1 MKTRFSL
8 LLLLGGV
15 SVNAAPLLH
24 DPTTYEASVRP
35 FLEAH
40 CHKCHGPDKEKGDFR
55 LDTLP
60 VDFSDHGAL
69 GHWIEVMDNLN
80 LGEMPPEDEPV
91 PSGSDLAVVTR
102 WIAAELRAAEAASRS
117 TGGRVLLRRLT
128 RAEYANTVRDLL
140 SVEFLPKEGPLDLLP
155 PDGTEGGFDKVSR
168 ALLLDPSLMGQ
179 YFEVATLVA
188 DKAIV
193 IGPPPVPT
201 RRNRM
206 EYEEMSGGIAY
217 LKDQRDTI
225 LRPDGVITMQS
236 GMRSDQAL
244 RHPWND
250 KLIPVRGRYTL
261 RLRVGA
267 DPGERGEPLYI
278 RITRE
283 GDGDLWSG
291 KVTGTLS
298 EPQIIEVTRA
308 FDEPGS
314 GEIAVKFEN
323 PLSFARVN
331 YFHTSLS
338 AESNKHLAEGR
349 GVASGRA
356 LARMGA
362 EGMISQSRP
371 EPTSF
376 DTSRFPR
383 LFFDWIELEGP
394 LYEQWPPRSTERLF
408 PRGIEDT
415 SAPPGEVLTT
425 LFTELLPRAFR
436 RPVASEEVARIVA
449 ISESELATGRPFSEA
464 VKGGLVAVLCSPNFL
479 LHLEGEPADLPVPLN
494 AHALANRL
502 SYFLWSS
509 LPDETLRA
517 AALSGKLT
525 IPENVAA
532 EVDRM
537 LADPKAEALVT
548 GFAASWLKAREF
560 DRFDVD
566 RNLYREYYAVPRAG
580 LNEAVNAEPL
590 AFFREVLTKDLSVL
604 NFLDSDWTMVNEPLA
619 AWYGLP
625 GVSGAGFQ
633 RVALPPESPR
643 GGLVGMAALH
653 KWGSDG
659 NRTKPVERGKYVL
672 DVLFNDPPDPPP
684 PNVGEVEPNVEGA
697 MLTVRQR
704 LDQHRSI
711 ESCRNCHA
719 RLDPYGLGLENF
731 NVVGLWREKQDGERE
746 WWPKEAIIDSSGVFP
761 NGRSFATFAEYR
773 TGLTEQSD
781 RFLRGFA
788 EKMFVYALG
797 RTVEP
802 TDRGSID
809 ALVGAMKAEGLTLRS
824 LVKAMVRSE
833 AFLMK

>member
-1 MKTRFSL
+1 MKLRLSIPLLFLATSL
-8 LLLLGGV
+8 
-15 SVNAAPLLH
+15 NAAPLLH
-24 DPTTYEASVRP
+24 DAATYEATVRP
-35 FLEAH
+35 FLETH
-40 CHKCHGPDKEKGDFR
+40 CYKCHGPEKEKGDFR

-60 VDFSDHGAL
+60 VDFSDHAVL

-80 LGEMPPEDEPV
+80 LGEMPPEDEPA
-91 PSGSDLAVVTR
+91 PPGSELAVVTR
-102 WIAAELRAAEAASRS
+102 WIAGELRAAEAASRS
-117 TGGRVLLRRLT
+117 TGGRELLRRLT

-140 SVEFLPKEGPLDLLP
+140 AVEFLPKEGPLDLLP

-168 ALLLDPSLMGQ
+168 ALLLDPSLMSQ
-179 YFEVATLVA
+179 YFEVAALVA

-193 IGPPPVPT
+193 TGPPPVPT

-236 GMRSDQAL
+236 GMRSDEAL

-261 RLRVGA
+261 RLRVGS

-291 KVTGTLS
+291 RVTGTLT
-298 EPQIIEVTRA
+298 EPQIIEITRP

-323 PLSFARVN
+323 PLPFAMVN
-331 YFHTSLS
+331 YFHTALS
-338 AESNKHLAEGR
+338 RESDKNLADGR
-349 GVASGRA
+349 AVASGRT

-371 EPTSF
+371 EPSTY

-408 PRGIEDT
+408 PRGLED
-415 SAPPGEVLTT
+415 SSVPPGEALTSV
-425 LFTELLPRAFR
+425 FTELLPRAFR
-436 RPVASEEVARIVA
+436 RPVTSEEIARIVA
-449 ISESELATGRPFSEA
+449 ISESELASGRPFPEA
-464 VKGGLVAVLCSPNFL
+464 VQGGLVAMLCSPNFL
-479 LHLEGEPADLPVPLN
+479 LHLEGDASETPVPLN
-494 AHALANRL
+494 PHALANRL

-509 LPDETLRA
+509 LPDETLREA
-517 AALSGKLT
+517 AHSGKLT
-525 IPENVAA
+525 KPENIAA

-548 GFAASWLKAREF
+548 GFAASWMKAGEF

-566 RNLYREYYAVPRAG
+566 RNLYRDYYSVTRAG

-619 AWYGLP
+619 SWYGLT
-625 GVSGAGFQ
+625 GVSGADFQ

-731 NVVGLWREKQDGERE
+731 NVVGLWRDQQDGERE
-746 WWPKEAIIDSSGVFP
+746 WWPREAVIDSSGVFP
-761 NGRSFATFAEYR
+761 NGRSFATFVEYR
-773 TGLTEQSD
+773 AGLTEQSD
-781 RFLRGFA
+781 RFLRGLA

-797 RTVEP
+797 RTVES
-802 TDRGSID
+802 TDRGTID
-809 ALVGAMKAEGLTLRS
+809 ELVAAVQAGDLTLRS
-824 LVKAMVRSE
+824 LVKAIVQSE
-833 AFLMK
+833 AFLKK

>member
-1 MKTRFSL
+1 MLVGSA
-8 LLLLGGV
+8 
-15 SVNAAPLLH
+15 NAAPVVH
-24 DPTTYEASVRP
+24 DAATYETSVRP

-40 CHKCHGPDKEKGDFR
+40 CHQCHGPKKEKGDFR

-60 VDFSDHGAL
+60 VDFSDHSAL

-80 LGEMPPEDEPV
+80 LGEMPPEEEPA
-91 PSGSDLAVVTR
+91 PPGPELAVVTR
-102 WIAAELRAAEAASRS
+102 WIAAELRAAEAAARS
-117 TGGRVLLRRLT
+117 TGGRVLLRRLN
-128 RAEYANTVRDLL
+128 RAEYAHTVRDLL

-168 ALLLDPSLMGQ
+168 ALLLDPSLMSQ

-193 IGPPPVPT
+193 TGPPPVPT

-206 EYEEMSGGIAY
+206 EYEDMSGGIAY
-217 LKDQRDTI
+217 IKEQRDTI

-236 GMRSDQAL
+236 GMRSDEAL
-244 RHPWND
+244 RHPWNGE
-250 KLIPVRGRYTL
+250 LIPVRGTYTL

-267 DPGERGEPLYI
+267 DAGERGEPLYI
-278 RITRE
+278 RVTRE

-298 EPQIIEVTRA
+298 EPQIIEVTRP
-308 FDEPGS
+308 FDVSGS

-323 PLSFARVN
+323 PIHFARVN
-331 YFHTSLS
+331 YFHTDLS
-338 AESNKHLAEGR
+338 RQSDKALAAGR
-349 GVASGRA
+349 AVESGRT

-371 EPTSF
+371 EPSSL
-376 DTSRFPR
+376 DPSHFPR

-394 LYEQWPPRSTERLF
+394 LYEQWPPGSTERLF
-408 PRGIEDT
+408 PRGIEDSST
-415 SAPPGEVLTT
+415 PPGEALTH

-436 RPVASEEVARIVA
+436 RPVTGEEVARIVG
-449 ISESELATGRPFSEA
+449 ISEAELAAGRPFPEA
-464 VKGGLVAVLCSPNFL
+464 VKGGLVAMLCSPHFL
-479 LHLEGEPADLPVPLN
+479 LHLEGEPSETPEPVNAD
-494 AHALANRL
+494 ALANRL

-517 AALSGKLT
+517 AASAGELIK
-525 IPENVAA
+525 PEHLAA

-537 LADPKAEALVT
+537 FADPKAEALVT

-566 RNLYREYYAVPRAG
+566 RNLYRDYYAVTRAG
-580 LNEAVNAEPL
+580 LNDAVNAEPL
-590 AFFREVLTKDLSVL
+590 AFFREVLTHDLSVL

-625 GVSGAGFQ
+625 GVNGAEFQ
-633 RVALPPESPR
+633 RVALPPGSPR

-704 LDQHRSI
+704 LDQHRTI

-719 RLDPYGLGLENF
+719 RLDPYGLGLESF

-746 WWPKEAIIDSSGVFP
+746 WWPKEAVIDASGVFP
-761 NGRSFATFAEYR
+761 NGRSFANFAEYR
-773 TGLTEQSD
+773 TGLADQSD
-781 RFLRGFA
+781 RFLHGLA
-788 EKMFVYALG
+788 EKLFAYALG
-797 RTVEP
+797 RNVEP
-802 TDRGSID
+802 TDRGTIEG
-809 ALVGAMKAEGLTLRS
+809 LVKAMKEDGMTLRS
-824 LVKAMVRSE
+824 LVKAMVCSK
-833 AFLMK
+833 AFLEK